1 MYSPLRYPI
10 LLPQEEPGVQVA
22 VSLQYDVS
30 AVGCTLVHMETMMH
44 SPFPGMDPY
53 LEAPSIWPD
62 VYTRLM
68 TVIGEQLTPL
78 LAPKYLAE
86 LETQVIIDRL
96 DDDPQVVLPD
106 ISVTSL
112 EVSAEAPSAV
122 AVAAPAP
129 VQVRVPMDVPT
140 RLVSVYIRQRETAR
154 LVAVIEL
161 LSPVNKRRGK
171 GREEYLEKRRTF
183 LTSPVHVIEIDLL
196 RRYPRMP
203 FDDPLPPAHYLVM
216 VCKAGERPR
225 SNVWPIS
232 VRQPLP
238 TIPIP
243 LLSPDPPVPLEL
255 GQALRTAYERAR
267 YDLRVDYRQ
276 PPVPPLSPADA
287 AWAETLLTPPGGR
300 SLQDA
305 Q

>member
-1 MYSPLRYPI
+1 
-10 LLPQEEPGVQVA
+10 
-22 VSLQYDVS
+22 
-30 AVGCTLVHMETMMH
+30 
-44 SPFPGMDPY
+44 MDPY
-53 LEAPSIWPD
+53 LEASSIWPD
-62 VYTRLM
+62 VHTSLM
-68 TVIGEQLTPL
+68 SIFREQLTPL

-86 LETQVIIDRL
+86 LETQVVIDHL
-96 DDDPQVVLPD
+96 DDDPQVVLP
-106 ISVTSL
+106 
-112 EVSAEAPSAV
+112 EVSITSPEVAAEVSSAV

-129 VQVRVPMDVPT
+129 VQVRVPLDGPT
-140 RLVSVYIRQRETAR
+140 RIVSVYIRQRETAR

-183 LTSPVHVIEIDLL
+183 LTSPVHLIEIDLL

-203 FDDPLPPAHYLVM
+203 FDDPLPAAHYIVM

-225 SNVWPIS
+225 SSVWPIS

-243 LLSPDPPVPLEL
+243 LLPPDPPVPLDL

-267 YDLRVDYRQ
+267 YDLRVDYHK
-276 PPVPPLSPADA
+276 PLVPPLAPADA
-287 AWAETLLTPPGGR
+287 AWVTTLLDPVRAQPPQGT
-300 SLQDA
+300 L
-305 Q
+305 

>member
-1 MYSPLRYPI
+1 
-10 LLPQEEPGVQVA
+10 
-22 VSLQYDVS
+22 
-30 AVGCTLVHMETMMH
+30 MMH

-62 VYTRLM
+62 VHTSLM
-68 TVIGEQLTPL
+68 STIREQLTPL

-86 LETQVIIDRL
+86 LETQVVIDRL
-96 DDDPQVVLPD
+96 DDDSQVVLPD
-106 ISVTSL
+106 VSITSP
-112 EVSAEAPSAV
+112 EVSVEAPSAV

-129 VQVRVPMDVPT
+129 VQVRVPLDVPT

-161 LSPVNKRRGK
+161 LSPVKKRRGK
-171 GREEYLEKRRTF
+171 GREEYLDKRRTF

-225 SNVWPIS
+225 SSVWPIN

-243 LLSPDPPVPLEL
+243 LLAPDPPVPLDI

-267 YDLRVDYRQ
+267 YDLRVDYGK
-276 PPVPPLSPADA
+276 PPRPPLSPADI
-287 AWAETLLTPPGGR
+287 AWVKALLRTSRETA
-300 SLQDA
+300 SQADC
-305 Q
+305 

>member
-1 MYSPLRYPI
+1 
-10 LLPQEEPGVQVA
+10 
-22 VSLQYDVS
+22 
-30 AVGCTLVHMETMMH
+30 MMQ

-62 VYTRLM
+62 VHTSLM
-68 TVIGEQLTPL
+68 SIFREQLAPL

-86 LETQVIIDRL
+86 LETQIVIDHA

-106 ISVTSL
+106 VSVTRSD
-112 EVSAEAPSAV
+112 VAVGVPSAV
-122 AVAAPAP
+122 AVTPPAP
-129 VQVRVPMDVPT
+129 VEVRVPMDIPT

-171 GREEYLEKRRTF
+171 GREEYLEKRHTF
-183 LTSPVHVIEIDLL
+183 LTSPVHLIEIDLL
-196 RRYPRMP
+196 RSYPRMP
-203 FDDPLPPAHYLVM
+203 FDDPLPPAHYMVM

-225 SNVWPIS
+225 SSVWPIS

-238 TIPIP
+238 TVPIP
-243 LLSPDPPVPLEL
+243 LLAPDPPVPLDL

-267 YDLRVDYRQ
+267 YDLRVDYRT
-276 PPVPPLSPADA
+276 PPVPSLSTADA
-287 AWAETLLTPPGGR
+287 AWAEALPGPPGENSPQR
-300 SLQDA
+300 
-305 Q
+305 

>member
-1 MYSPLRYPI
+1 MI
-10 LLPQEEPGVQVA
+10 
-22 VSLQYDVS
+22 
-30 AVGCTLVHMETMMH
+30 H

-53 LEAPSIWPD
+53 LEATSIWPD
-62 VYTRLM
+62 VHTRLM
-68 TVIGEQLTPL
+68 NIISEQLTPL

-86 LETQVIIDRL
+86 LETLVVIDRI
-96 DDDPQVVLPD
+96 DDDPQVELPD
-106 ISVTSL
+106 VSVTSPD
-112 EVSAEAPSAV
+112 VSAGAPAAV
-122 AVAAPAP
+122 GVVAPAP

-183 LTSPVHVIEIDLL
+183 LTSPVHLIEIDLL
-196 RRYPRMP
+196 RSHPRMP
-203 FDDPLPPAHYLVM
+203 YDDPLPPAHYLVM

-225 SNVWPIS
+225 SSVWPIH

-243 LLSPDPPVPLEL
+243 LLAPDPPVPLDL

-267 YDLRVDYRQ
+267 YDLRVDYRR
-276 PPVPPLSPADA
+276 PPVPPLSPTDA
-287 AWAETLLTPPGGR
+287 AWAAVLIGPEEGSSR
-300 SLQDA
+300 
-305 Q
+305 

>member
-1 MYSPLRYPI
+1 M
-10 LLPQEEPGVQVA
+10 
-22 VSLQYDVS
+22 D
-30 AVGCTLVHMETMMH
+30 

-62 VYTRLM
+62 LHTRLM
-68 TVIGEQLTPL
+68 SIIGEQLTPL
-78 LAPKYLAE
+78 LVPKYLAE
-86 LETQVIIDRL
+86 LETQVVIDHL

-106 ISVTSL
+106 VSVISRDVT
-112 EVSAEAPSAV
+112 AGAPTAA

-129 VQVRVPMDVPT
+129 VQVRVPMDGPT

-183 LTSPVHVIEIDLL
+183 LTSPVHLIEIDLL
-196 RRYPRMP
+196 RSYPRMP
-203 FDDPLPPAHYLVM
+203 FDDPLPPAHYIVM

-225 SNVWPIS
+225 SSVWPIS

-243 LLSPDPPVPLEL
+243 LLPPDPPVPLDL
-255 GQALRTAYERAR
+255 GQALRTAYVRAR
-267 YDLRVDYRQ
+267 YDLRVEYRQ
-276 PPVPPLSPADA
+276 QPMPPLSAADA
-287 AWAETLLTPPGGR
+287 AWAAALIGSPEGR
-300 SLQDA
+300 LPQGNR
-305 Q
+305 

>member
-1 MYSPLRYPI
+1 
-10 LLPQEEPGVQVA
+10 
-22 VSLQYDVS
+22 
-30 AVGCTLVHMETMMH
+30 
-44 SPFPGMDPY
+44 MDPY

-62 VYTRLM
+62 VHTRLM
-68 TVIGEQLTPL
+68 TIIGEQLTPL

-86 LETQVIIDRL
+86 LETQVVIDHL

-106 ISVTSL
+106 VSLTSS
-112 EVSAEAPSAV
+112 EVSIEASSAV
-122 AVAAPAP
+122 AVAAPGP
-129 VQVRVPMDVPT
+129 VQVRVPMDFPT

-171 GREEYLEKRRTF
+171 GREEYLDKRRTF
-183 LTSPVHVIEIDLL
+183 LNSPVHVIEIDLL

-225 SNVWPIS
+225 SSVWPIN

-267 YDLRVDYRQ
+267 YDLRVNYRQ

-287 AWAETLLTPPGGR
+287 AWAETLPGHPRGCPT
-300 SLQDA
+300 QDTR
-305 Q
+305 

>member
-1 MYSPLRYPI
+1 MI
-10 LLPQEEPGVQVA
+10 
-22 VSLQYDVS
+22 
-30 AVGCTLVHMETMMH
+30 H

-62 VYTRLM
+62 VHTSLM
-68 TVIGEQLTPL
+68 SIFREQLTPL

-86 LETQVIIDRL
+86 LETQVVIDRL
-96 DDDPQVVLPD
+96 DDEPQVVLPD
-106 ISVTSL
+106 VSVTSS
-112 EVSAEAPSAV
+112 EVSAGASSAG
-122 AVAAPAP
+122 AVTAPAP
-129 VQVRVPMDVPT
+129 VQVRVPLDVPT

-171 GREEYLEKRRTF
+171 GREEYVEKRRTF

-196 RRYPRMP
+196 RHYPRMP

-225 SNVWPIS
+225 SSVWPVS
-232 VRQPLP
+232 VRQSLP

-243 LLSPDPPVPLEL
+243 LLPPDPPVPLDL

-267 YDLRVDYRQ
+267 YDLRVDHHQ

-287 AWAETLLTPPGGR
+287 AWAAALLGPPGGR
-300 SLQDA
+300 APQDA
-305 Q
+305 R

>member
-1 MYSPLRYPI
+1 
-10 LLPQEEPGVQVA
+10 
-22 VSLQYDVS
+22 
-30 AVGCTLVHMETMMH
+30 
-44 SPFPGMDPY
+44 MDPY

-62 VYTRLM
+62 VHTSLM
-68 TVIGEQLTPL
+68 SIFREQLTPL

-86 LETQVIIDRL
+86 LETQVVIDYL
-96 DDDPQVVLPD
+96 DDDPQAMLPD
-106 ISVTSL
+106 VSITSA
-112 EVSAEAPSAV
+112 EVSVEAPSAV
-122 AVAAPAP
+122 AVAAPTP
-129 VQVRVPMDVPT
+129 VQVLVPMDVPT

-161 LSPVNKRRGK
+161 LSPVNKRRGR
-171 GREEYLEKRRTF
+171 GREEYIEKRRTF
-183 LTSPVHVIEIDLL
+183 LTSPVHLIEIDLL

-225 SNVWPIS
+225 SSVWPIS
-232 VRQPLP
+232 MRQSLP

-243 LLSPDPPVPLEL
+243 LLAPDPPVPLAL

-276 PPVPPLSPADA
+276 PPVPPLSLADV
-287 AWAETLLTPPGGR
+287 AWAAALLTSPAGQPPQAAR
-300 SLQDA
+300 
-305 Q
+305 